1 MNKTRLIVSALLPL
15 FLVACASSKIISLPA
30 SGKLAHVVKSIAVE
44 PEGKL
49 LADAV
54 AVQLGGRGF
63 TIIDHATTARLMARL
78 NLNEIDLTRAEG
90 LAKLRGQG
98 IDALL
103 SVRAMGGYDNQ
114 PENATA
120 TFTSTHTGGL
130 ITAIT
135 WQNARA
141 GQSGSL
147 ADRNVRKGLIEAASE
162 IAEALAKRIQ

>member
-1 MNKTRLIVSALLPL
+1 MNKTKLFVSALLSL
-15 FLVACASSKIISLPA
+15 FLIACASSKITSLPA
-30 SGKLAHVVKSIAVE
+30 SGRPAHAVKSIAVE

-54 AVQLGGRGF
+54 AVELGGRGF
-63 TIIDHATTARLMARL
+63 TIIDHATTSRLMARL
-78 NLNEIDLTRAEG
+78 NLNEIDFTRREG
-90 LAKLRGQG
+90 LAKLRAEG

-120 TFTSTHTGGL
+120 TFTSTHTGNL

-141 GQSGSL
+141 GQAGSW
-147 ADRNVRKGLIEAASE
+147 ADRNARKGLIEAASE
-162 IAEALAKRIQ
+162 IADALAKGVQ